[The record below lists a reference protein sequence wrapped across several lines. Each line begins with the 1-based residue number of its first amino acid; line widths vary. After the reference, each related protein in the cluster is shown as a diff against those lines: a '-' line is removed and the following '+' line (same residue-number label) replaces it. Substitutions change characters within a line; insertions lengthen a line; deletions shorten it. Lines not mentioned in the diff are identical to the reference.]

1 MLMRSGSTIAVCTV
15 TVALY
20 FGVLVPP
27 AQAGEPTAVVH
38 DHSAPEPVA
47 SAELTLDDFLDR
59 LMVAESG
66 GDDQARNLRSTALG
80 AYQFIA
86 PTFLRV
92 VRQHLADETAKL
104 SPSGILQLRT
114 DREFARR
121 AAAAYTKD
129 NAYHLASRG
138 LPTSFVNLRLAYLV
152 GPSGAV
158 KVLRADPNMQVNSVL
173 SASAL
178 KANPFMA
185 RMTVADLI
193 AKCARDLSVDAQT
206 LGGLSVE
213 AEAKT
218 KTPTPQIAVK
228 CSLAR
233 PSCHRWLSLAKRRLK
248 RHRPR
253 SSAAIRKSFRGRFV
267 DRGDR
272 GENFAFF
279 SMS

>member
-1 MLMRSGSTIAVCTV
+1 MQQDWKSSVIA
-15 TVALY
+15 AAA
-20 FGVLVPP
+20 VLCLVIL
-27 AQAGEPTAVVH
+27 AQP
-38 DHSAPEPVA
+38 A
-47 SAELTLDDFLDR
+47 SAGNTTVVNHHNAPGVAGSPELTLDEFLDR

-66 GDDQARNLRSTALG
+66 GDDQARNPRSTALG

-92 VRQHLADETAKL
+92 VRQHFLEETAKL
-104 SPSGILQLRT
+104 MPSEVLRLRT
-114 DREFARR
+114 DREFGRR

-158 KVLRADPNMQVNSVL
+158 KVLRADPNMKVSSVL

-193 AKCARDLSVDAQT
+193 AKCTRDLSVDAKVVA
-206 LGGLSVE
+206 GLSVE
-213 AEAKT
+213 AKART
-218 KTPTPQIAVK
+218 KNPTPQIAVK

-233 PSCHRWLSLAKRRLK
+233 PSCQRWLSLAERRLK
-248 RHRPR
+248 RQTRR
-253 SSAAIRKSFRGRFV
+253 EAK
-267 DRGDR
+267 
-272 GENFAFF
+272 N
-279 SMS
+279 